1 MSILEKNLSNHVVI
15 QLCYNALW
23 FFLCVFFTAIHSTS
37 KGAQILVCSVTRYIR
52 NVTNVTCVTWSHAH
66 FCDFIHHSINTWYVT
81 VYIREYF
88 SLNIKKHLNF
98 RSSLFWTRL
107 NVNVQSE
114 SSQLSLYNLYFLIL
128 QSPQSHESDYTVRAK
143 TLQHLR
149 IALPQVRRLKNS
161 GQSESI
167 VTFELIF

>member
-114 SSQLSLYNLYFLIL
+114 SSQLSLYNLFFLIL
-128 QSPQSHESDYTVRAK
+128 QSPQKSPK
-143 TLQHLR
+143 
-149 IALPQVRRLKNS
+149 RLYCQGKNVAAFKDS
-161 GQSESI
+161 SPTSA
-167 VTFELIF
+167 

>member
-1 MSILEKNLSNHVVI
+1 MEKNLSNHVVI
-15 QLCYNALW
+15 QVCYNALW

-88 SLNIKKHLNF
+88 SLNIKNIWIF
-98 RSSLFWTRL
+98 VRERTIVSSLFWTRL

-128 QSPQSHESDYTVRAK
+128 QSPQKSRK
-143 TLQHLR
+143 
-149 IALPQVRRLKNS
+149 RLYCQGENVAACKDS
-161 GQSESI
+161 SATSA
-167 VTFELIF
+167 

>member
-1 MSILEKNLSNHVVI
+1 MSNHVVI

-88 SLNIKKHLNF
+88 SLNIKNIWIFVLV
-98 RSSLFWTRL
+98 RTILSSLFWTRL
-107 NVNVQSE
+107 NVNEQSE
-114 SSQLSLYNLYFLIL
+114 SSLLSLYNLYFLIL
-128 QSPQSHESDYTVRAK
+128 QSPQKSPK
-143 TLQHLR
+143 
-149 IALPQVRRLKNS
+149 RLYCQGENVAAFKDS
-161 GQSESI
+161 SPTSA
-167 VTFELIF
+167 